1 MNLKIH
7 YNARKTALNL
17 TIPQN
22 QIGKVRRAY
31 LKWYSWFG
39 IMK

>member
-7 YNARKTALNL
+7 YNVRKMASNL
-17 TIPQN
+17 IISSN
-22 QIGKVRRAY
+22 QIDKVRRAY
-31 LKWYSWFG
+31 IKWYSWFG

>member
-7 YNARKTALNL
+7 YNARKTASNL
-17 TIPQN
+17 TILQN
-22 QIGKVRRAY
+22 Q
-31 LKWYSWFG
+31 WYSWFG

>member
-7 YNARKTALNL
+7 YNARKMASNL
-17 TIPQN
+17 TISHN
-22 QIGKVRRAY
+22 QIDKVRMTY

-39 IMK
+39 IIK